1 MPHRHEFTSAPA
13 PVRTLSAIEQALIG
27 ALALGLVAMLS
38 FPGARAADGAVG
50 WLPFW
55 LVALPASAWF
65 TARGLRRREA
75 TTWAARPL
83 ASVHALAARRAP
95 ARTPPALRRA
105 A

>member
-1 MPHRHEFTSAPA
+1 MPHRRELTSAPA
-13 PVRTLSAIEQALIG
+13 RTLSAIEQALVG

-38 FPGARAADGAVG
+38 FPGARAADGAIG

-55 LVALPASAWF
+55 LVALPASAWL
-65 TARGLRRREA
+65 TARGLRRRAA

-83 ASVHALAARRAP
+83 ASVHALAVRRAS
-95 ARTPPALRRA
+95 ARTASALRRA